1 MYKLNQ
7 IDKIIKCKKTLLGVG
22 PMSQNVIDSA
32 IELSDEYM
40 VPLILIASRRQI
52 DSNFH
57 GGGYVNNW
65 STEKFSKYV
74 KKKSKK
80 KFIMMARDHGG
91 PWQNTNEIKDNL
103 NLDKAIESAK
113 RSFLCDIKNDFS
125 FIHIDTSVDIYK
137 KKIKADES
145 LKRIFEFYEFCY
157 KISKENNKE
166 ILFEIGTEEQ
176 SGSTN
181 TFEELEYVLQKINEF
196 TKKKNLPK
204 LNFIVIQSGTKV
216 MERRNIGSFETSVRI
231 ENEIPVEIQLLKMIE
246 ICNKNKVYMKEHNAD
261 YLTNESLSW
270 HPRLGIHSAN
280 VAPEF
285 GVCETVNIVEN
296 LKKNKMKDLLN
307 EFIYL
312 CVKSKKWEKWAINKN
327 EITDLE
333 KTLICGHYLFSNPE
347 FLKIKKELS
356 YFLKKKKI
364 DLDKLLKSEIKK
376 SIKRYM
382 KNFRLINA

>member
-1 MYKLNQ
+1 
-7 IDKIIKCKKTLLGVG
+7 
-22 PMSQNVIDSA
+22 
-32 IELSDEYM
+32 
-40 VPLILIASRRQI
+40 
-52 DSNFH
+52 
-57 GGGYVNNW
+57 
-65 STEKFSKYV
+65 
-74 KKKSKK
+74 
-80 KFIMMARDHGG
+80 MARDHGG

-113 RSFLCDIKNDFS
+113 KSFSCDIKNDFS
-125 FIHIDTSVDIYK
+125 FIHIDTSIDIFK
-137 KKIKADES
+137 KKLKVDES

-181 TFEELEYVLQKINEF
+181 TFEELEYVLQKMNGY

-216 MERRNIGSFETSVRI
+216 MERKNIGSFEAPIRV

-296 LKKNKMKDLLN
+296 LRKNKMKDLLN

-364 DLDKLLKSEIKK
+364 DLDKLLKNEIKK

>member
-1 MYKLNQ
+1 
-7 IDKIIKCKKTLLGVG
+7 
-22 PMSQNVIDSA
+22 MSQNVIDSA
-32 IELSDEYM
+32 IELSDEYE

-57 GGGYVNNW
+57 GGYVNNW
-65 STEKFSKYV
+65 STEKFSDYV
-74 KKKSKK
+74 KKSKK

-91 PWQNTNEIKDNL
+91 PWQNTNEIKNNL
-103 NLDKAIESAK
+103 NLDNAIESAK
-113 RSFLCDIKNDFS
+113 SSFLCDIKNDFS
-125 FIHIDTSVDIYK
+125 FIHIDTSIDIFK
-137 KKIKADES
+137 KKIKVDES
-145 LKRIFEFYEFCY
+145 LKRIFEFYEFCH

-166 ILFEIGTEEQ
+166 ILLEIGTEEQ

-181 TFEELEYVLQKINEF
+181 TFEELEYVLQKMNEY

-216 MERRNIGSFETSVRI
+216 LERKNVGSFEASIRV

-285 GVCETVNIVEN
+285 GVCETINIVEN
-296 LKKNKMKDLLN
+296 
-307 EFIYL
+307 
-312 CVKSKKWEKWAINKN
+312 
-327 EITDLE
+327 
-333 KTLICGHYLFSNPE
+333 
-347 FLKIKKELS
+347 
-356 YFLKKKKI
+356 
-364 DLDKLLKSEIKK
+364 
-376 SIKRYM
+376 M
-382 KNFRLINA
+382 KNIK

>member
-1 MYKLNQ
+1 MSKLDQ

-32 IELSDEYM
+32 IELSDEYKIQ
-40 VPLILIASRRQI
+40 LILIASRRQI

-113 RSFLCDIKNDFS
+113 RSFSCDIKNDFS
-125 FIHIDTSVDIYK
+125 FIHIDTSIDIFK
-137 KKIKADES
+137 KRIKVDES
-145 LKRIFEFYEFCY
+145 LKRIFEFYEFCF
-157 KISKENNKE
+157 KISKEHNKE

-181 TFEELEYVLQKINEF
+181 TFEELEYVLQKMNEY

-216 MERRNIGSFETSVRI
+216 MERKNIGSFEASIRV

-285 GVCETVNIVEN
+285 GVCETINIVDN

-312 CVKSKKWEKWAINKN
+312 CVKSKKWEKWAINKD

-364 DLDKLLKSEIKK
+364 DLDKLLKNEIKK

-382 KNFRLINA
+382 KNFKLINA